1 MSLHVK
7 KINRQ
12 FSVLKKARVI
22 GLFSCTGETNIV
34 EVPGP
39 TQIVTSD
46 CPVMSGFFHAHKGVY
61 QFSCVPNGMYCD
73 CPVMSG
79 FFHTLK
85 TLKSYSDIE
94 LHMI

>member
-46 CPVMSGFFHAHKGVY
+46 CPVMSGFFHAIGAVVLAAWWIIYHPAK
-61 QFSCVPNGMYCD
+61 
-73 CPVMSG
+73 
-79 FFHTLK
+79 
-85 TLKSYSDIE
+85 
-94 LHMI
+94 